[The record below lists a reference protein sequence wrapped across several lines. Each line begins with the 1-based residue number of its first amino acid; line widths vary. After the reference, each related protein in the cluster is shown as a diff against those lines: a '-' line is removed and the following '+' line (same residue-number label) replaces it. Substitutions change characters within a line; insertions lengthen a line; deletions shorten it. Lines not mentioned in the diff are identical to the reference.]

1 MRKVY
6 VNVINFSPDNKIIG
20 QPEAAADFSIVK
32 PIERYTSKGNFF
44 FLQSFTFSQNLLRIS
59 KMNKISRSCISA
71 HHTLIYSAF
80 TDFLRQQICGEAK
93 ILEFRSLFQHPAGLE
108 PAHFCR
114 KSTVLI

>member
-44 FLQSFTFSQNLLRIS
+44 FTKFHIF
-59 KMNKISRSCISA
+59 A
-71 HHTLIYSAF
+71 
-80 TDFLRQQICGEAK
+80 
-93 ILEFRSLFQHPAGLE
+93 EFA
-108 PAHFCR
+108 
-114 KSTVLI
+114 